1 MRAPP
6 RPPPACS
13 RSTQIRIRRRGRRSR
28 RSQTQSLGRAG
39 RRRLSPQGP
48 GRGRCV
54 VVVAGVEPLVTDV
67 GGPGEGRVFFCFGCA
82 FLVEARCLRPAGT
95 AHLALM
101 GRSARAVVTKAVVRI
116 KVAAIPCTCLWDA
129 LRGSSGASRL
139 SAPTG
144 GTSSQADRR
153 ARCCKADRRAQSELY
168 GRSALCMK
176 RCG

>member
-1 MRAPP
+1 VRAPP

-101 GRSARAVVTKAVVRI
+101 GRSARFFVSGRGPHQSRRQPMHLPLGC
-116 KVAAIPCTCLWDA
+116 AAGLVW
-129 LRGSSGASRL
+129 ASRL
-139 SAPTG
+139 SAPPG
-144 GTSSQADRR
+144 GTSSQAIAVHAAVRPIAVHNQNCTVD
-153 ARCCKADRRAQSELY
+153 L
-168 GRSALCMK
+168 LCA
-176 RCG
+176 

>member
-1 MRAPP
+1 VRAPP

-101 GRSARAVVTKAVVRI
+101 GRSARFFVSGRGPHQSRRQPMHLPLGY
-116 KVAAIPCTCLWDA
+116 AAGLVWRFAP
-129 LRGSSGASRL
+129 LRATWWNVL
-139 SAPTG
+139 
-144 GTSSQADRR
+144 TSDRR